1 MECNSKIFICY
12 RNNNVDIAKKL
23 YEYINARNMEENLNF
38 KKIWFSNGEVECNYL
53 YDALD
58 GIQT

>member
-38 KKIWFSNGEVECNYL
+38 KKIGFRMEKLNVITYMMH
-53 YDALD
+53 
-58 GIQT
+58 